1 MRNRKLKMLLI
12 GAGFM
17 GREHLSSIQN
27 SATVEYTGIIDKNQ
41 AAAEKLAI
49 EFGIKSF
56 ISIDDAIKHISADA
70 VDVCVPTVFH
80 IDVVREAAAH
90 GLHVL
95 CEKPLA
101 LTIETAL
108 EIKKIASESNIKIM
122 VAQVLRFWPEYV
134 YAVNTAKN
142 GTYGKILAIDC
153 KRLSS
158 RPAWNSWMTK
168 QEIGGGA
175 VLDLQIHDIDFIYQM
190 LGKPDSI
197 DSIGR
202 SFDGTVNSIHNKL
215 IYSSGI
221 SVFNEASFAMPQ
233 SYPFRMYF
241 QIEFEK
247 AVMEMD
253 FWRPKSEKLKIFPE
267 NGNSF
272 TPALSGKNAYTEEII
287 YFAENI
293 LANKNFDLV
302 PLDESIQVL
311 EICLKSKE
319 ILEYNNKKNR
329 SFK

>member
-1 MRNRKLKMLLI
+1 MKNKKVKIILA

-17 GREHLSSIQN
+17 GREHLTAIQD
-27 SATVEYTGIIDKNQ
+27 AAVVKYVAIIDKNQ
-41 AAAEKLAI
+41 ATGAKLAN
-49 EFGIKSF
+49 EFGIEYFS
-56 ISIDDAIKHISADA
+56 SIETALKTVHAEAIDI
-70 VDVCVPTVFH
+70 CVPTAFH
-80 IDVVREAAAH
+80 IDVIKEAAAY

-101 LTIETAL
+101 LTLETAL
-108 EIKKIASESNIKIM
+108 EIKKIALESNIKIM

-134 YAVNTAKN
+134 YVVDASKN
-142 GTYGKILAIDC
+142 RTYGKILSIDC
-153 KRLSS
+153 KRLSP

-168 QEIGGGA
+168 PDIGGGA

-197 DSIGR
+197 ESSGR
-202 SFDGTVNSIHNKL
+202 VFDGTVNSIHNKL

-247 AVMEMD
+247 AVIEMD
-253 FWRPKSEKLKIFPE
+253 FWRPKNERLKIYPAD
-267 NGNSF
+267 GTYF
-272 TPALSGKNAYTEEII
+272 TPDLPVKNAYAEEII

-311 EICLKSKE
+311 ELCLKSKE
-319 ILEYNNKKNR
+319 
-329 SFK
+329 S